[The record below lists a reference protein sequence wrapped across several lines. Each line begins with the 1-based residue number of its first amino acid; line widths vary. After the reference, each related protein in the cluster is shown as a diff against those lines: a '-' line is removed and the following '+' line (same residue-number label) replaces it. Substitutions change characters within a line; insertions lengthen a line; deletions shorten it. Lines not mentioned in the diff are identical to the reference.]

1 MRSARFAFLPPH
13 IGVFVS
19 SLLLSAPLLAQQPVL
34 RGSWLWVTTGEQGWD
49 NNVLYVAD
57 SVATKDVIQRI
68 NTTLQITK
76 VRARGS
82 LTLLGNGAALFYG
95 KAKLLNTI
103 SYNFSAAGTYK
114 LGARTNAL
122 ASASYGRQ
130 LVGEVTGTAANPLLR
145 RALQRTL
152 STIGGVEYRLSPF
165 MTGTVGAT
173 YSKVTFETPGL
184 IPGTNIGGNV
194 ALKRRFR
201 TRGSVALLAD
211 ISQGNALGVPLQTQT
226 LAAAWQ
232 PLFRSLR
239 SVQFDFRGGMTRS
252 VNASNPAVFSPTGSV
267 TVSDTIG
274 KGVLT
279 VGATRSVSQGFGLG
293 ALLVTTAEAAS
304 YIFQARRGNIV
315 TLSASNSSSK
325 STGGPIGTA
334 VPLRARGLSATVRRV
349 FRNGITIGGGTAYRS
364 RDDVVRATGYSVQ
377 LQAGF
382 ALGSR

>member
-1 MRSARFAFLPPH
+1 MRTTRFAFRRAQV
-13 IGVFVS
+13 GVVVS
-19 SLLLSAPLLAQQPVL
+19 CLLMSTPLLAQQPAL
-34 RGSWLWVTTGEQGWD
+34 RGSWLWVTTAEQGWD

-57 SVATKDVIQRI
+57 SLATKDAIQRI
-68 NTTLQITK
+68 NTTFQITK
-76 VRARGS
+76 VKARGS
-82 LTLLGNGAALFYG
+82 LTLLGNGAALFYA
-95 KAKLLNTI
+95 KAKLLNTV

-165 MTGTVGAT
+165 TSGTVGAT
-173 YSKVTFETPGL
+173 YSKVAFDTPGL
-184 IPGTNIGGNV
+184 IPGTNISGSGV
-194 ALKRRFR
+194 LKRRFR
-201 TRGSVALLAD
+201 TSGSVALLAD

-232 PLFRSLR
+232 PILRALR

-267 TVSDTIG
+267 SVSDTIG
-274 KGVLT
+274 KGLLT
-279 VGATRSVSQGFGLG
+279 VGATRGVAQGFGLG

-304 YIFQARRGNIV
+304 YIFQARRGNLV

-325 STGGPIGTA
+325 STGGPIATA
-334 VPLRARGLSATVRRV
+334 VPLRARGLGGTVRRV
-349 FRNGITIGGGTAYRS
+349 FRNGITIGGGTAYRF
-364 RDDVVRATGYSVQ
+364 RDDLVRATGYSVQ